1 MKRNWYFACAALS
14 LMLCA
19 KGGEVVK
26 LRCIQSPNLVRNADF
41 KQITGNDLPGEW
53 AFDNC
58 SKSPHFKS
66 KVVRRDNGN
75 YLAVNT
81 EWIKFGYWF
90 QNIPVKEGVSYYVGC
105 EVQSDAP
112 SVAVWLQCRVEKK
125 SGKKKPSDRTSHLF
139 FRHACMGDDMREQ
152 LKDFVDEELIVS
164 LSSNNW
170 MRLNKEIVIPVGL
183 GIRTC
188 IMRMGIYGGG
198 AGQARYR
205 NPVFRESKSRLEAE
219 ISGTGWTQLRIPG
232 AKPDS
237 VKLNPASKQQTVSV
251 ILPAAMRVYKAELIH
266 QNGSKVTKE
275 VSNE

>member
-1 MKRNWYFACAALS
+1 MKKIWHWAYLALP

-19 KGGEVVK
+19 DGEEVMK
-26 LRCIQSPNLVRNADF
+26 LHCIQSANLIRNADF
-41 KQITGNDLPGEW
+41 KQITGNGLPREW
-53 AFDNC
+53 TFDNC

-66 KVVRRDNGN
+66 KVVHGKNGN

-81 EWIKFGYWF
+81 EWIKFGYWV

-112 SVAVWLQCRVEKK
+112 SVAVWLQCRVEKR
-125 SGKKKPSDRTSHLF
+125 GVKKKPADRTSHLF

-152 LKDFVDEELIVS
+152 LKDYVDEELIVS
-164 LSSNNW
+164 MSAKNW
-170 MRLNKEIVIPVGL
+170 TRLNKEIVIPTGL
-183 GIRTC
+183 GIRVCTL
-188 IMRMGIYGGG
+188 RMGIYGGG

-205 NPVFRESKSRLEAE
+205 NPVFRESQSRLEVE
-219 ISGTGWTQLRIPG
+219 ISGSGWTRLSIPG

-237 VKLNPASKQQTVSV
+237 VKLDSSAKQQTISV
-251 ILPAAMRVYKAELIH
+251 ILPVALRVYKVDLIN

>member
-1 MKRNWYFACAALS
+1 MKKNWYWVYLAMPLLLLADD
-14 LMLCA
+14 
-19 KGGEVVK
+19 GEVMK
-26 LRCIQSPNLVRNADF
+26 LRCIKSPNLVRNADF
-41 KQITGNDLPGEW
+41 SQINEHGLPREW
-53 AFDNC
+53 SFDNC
-58 SKSPHFKS
+58 SRSPHFKS
-66 KVVRRDNGN
+66 KVVHGKTGN

-81 EWIKFGYWF
+81 EWIKFGYWV

-125 SGKKKPSDRTSHLF
+125 GVKMKPSDRTSHLF

-164 LSSNNW
+164 LSSHNW
-170 MRLNKEIVIPVGL
+170 MRLNKEIVIPAGL
-183 GIRTC
+183 GIRICTV
-188 IMRMGIYGGG
+188 RMGIYGGG

-205 NPVFRESKSRLEAE
+205 NPVFRESRSRLEVE
-219 ISGTGWTQLRIPG
+219 ISGTGWTLLRIPG

-237 VKLNPASKQQTVSV
+237 MKLDPSAKQQNVSV
-251 ILPAAMRVYKAELIH
+251 ILPVAIRVYKVDLINK
-266 QNGSKVTKE
+266 NGSKVTKE